1 MPCSS
6 FFVFTATSFYIA
18 QYVGIILTFTCYG
31 LSTVFATSALASKSG
46 SVPALVLDFISA
58 TVARNLLTSAFACTW
73 SSVFLSFLATTS
85 ASLTASVLSYGLTS
99 TSLRVLPH
107 VFFSLLAI
115 MYASSSTT
123 AMA

>member
-1 MPCSS
+1 MSPLFS
-6 FFVFTATSFYIA
+6 
-18 QYVGIILTFTCYG
+18 
-31 LSTVFATSALASKSG
+31 LSPLMAFELFLQQVPWPLNRA
-46 SVPALVLDFISA
+46 VPALVLDFISA
-58 TVARNLLTSAFACTW
+58 TVARNLLTSAFACTL

-107 VFFSLLAI
+107 VFFSLLAS